1 MPCVLL
7 SASREF
13 PSRPCPSQHTTW
25 CSQLTI
31 GVFRLPLAFYLK
43 LFGHELGTGERL
55 KVWLVMSL
63 SFILSVVGTV
73 WAFIPKS
80 LIGAEPIAK

>member
-1 MPCVLL
+1 M
-7 SASREF
+7 
-13 PSRPCPSQHTTW
+13 
-25 CSQLTI
+25 
-31 GVFRLPLAFYLK
+31 AFYLK